1 MSLLA
6 GKKGLVVGI
15 ANEHSIAWGCA
26 KAFRDHGADLAVTY
40 LNDKAKSYVQPLAE
54 KLNVPICVQ
63 LDVTQPAEQE
73 ALFAAIAEKWGKLD
87 FLLHSIA
94 FAPKADLQGRVVDST
109 SAGFTQAMDVS
120 CHSLMRLAKSSEPL
134 MKDGGSILTM
144 SYYGAE
150 KVITHY
156 NLMGPVKAAL
166 EASVKYLS
174 AELGAQHIRV
184 NALSTGPVKTRAAS
198 ALTDFDRLM
207 EDAASKAPLHQLVTL
222 EQIGEMA
229 AFLASD
235 NAKQVTG
242 QTIYVDA
249 GYNVRGS

>member
-15 ANEHSIAWGCA
+15 ANDASIAWGCA
-26 KAFRDHGADLAVTY
+26 KSFHIHGAELAITY
-40 LNDKAKSYVQPLAE
+40 LNNKSQAYVHSLAE
-54 KLNVPICVQ
+54 KLNAPICMK
-63 LDVTQPAEQE
+63 LDVTQATEQE
-73 ALFAAIAEKWGKLD
+73 ALFAAIVEKWGKLD

-94 FAPKADLQGRVVDST
+94 FAPKKDLQGRVVDST

-120 CHSLMRLAKSSEPL
+120 CHSLMRLAKAAEPL

-150 KVITHY
+150 KVVTHY

-198 ALTDFDRLM
+198 GLTDFDKLM
-207 EDAASKAPLHQLVTL
+207 EAAASKAPMHQLTTL
-222 EQIGEMA
+222 EQIGQMA
-229 AFLASD
+229 AFLVSD
-235 NAKQVTG
+235 NAKQITG

-249 GYNVRGS
+249 GYNIMG